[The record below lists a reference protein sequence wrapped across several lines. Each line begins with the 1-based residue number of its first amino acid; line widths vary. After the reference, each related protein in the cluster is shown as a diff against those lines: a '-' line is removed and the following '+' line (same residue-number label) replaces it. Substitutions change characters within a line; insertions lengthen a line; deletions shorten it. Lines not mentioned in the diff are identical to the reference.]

1 MTAKEKFKELGY
13 ELVSEE
19 IIDGMLHGLTYVQ
32 GYCFISFSYGEKT
45 GRYWIAYYDD
55 LDRDEE
61 PVTLD
66 MEETKAVIMQLKELG
81 WLE

>member
-1 MTAKEKFKELGY
+1 MTAREKFKELGFEFLENKTVRGKLY
-13 ELVSEE
+13 GV
-19 IIDGMLHGLTYVQ
+19 TYVQ
-32 GYCFISFSYGEKT
+32 EYTFIDFIYESPTSGC
-45 GRYWIAYYDD
+45 WIAYYDD

-66 MEETKAVIMQLKELG
+66 MEETKAVIMQLQELG